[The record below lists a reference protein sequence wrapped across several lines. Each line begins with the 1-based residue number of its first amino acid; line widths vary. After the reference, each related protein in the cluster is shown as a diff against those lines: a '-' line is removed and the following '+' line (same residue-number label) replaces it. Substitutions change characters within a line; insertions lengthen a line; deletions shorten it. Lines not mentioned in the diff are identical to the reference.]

1 MPKDGRQ
8 YRTQQTHYLRKTIR
22 FDSAPSGAQIAIGT
36 LPPGAL
42 VTSTIVA
49 VSEAF
54 NASTGNALIVGTA
67 GDDDALVDINGV
79 NEGAIG
85 STRVAPATL
94 AGLIAAGAD
103 TTLYAKYSQTGAAA
117 TAGRAT
123 ILVEFAVDNDG

>member
-22 FDSAPSGAQIAIGT
+22 FDSAPSGTQIPIGT
-36 LPPGAL
+36 LPQGAL

-54 NASTGNALIVGTA
+54 NAATSNALIVGTA
-67 GDDDALVDINGV
+67 ADDDALVDVNGV

-94 AGLIAAGAD
+94 AGLIAPGTD
-103 TTLYAKYSQTGAAA
+103 TTVFAKYSQTGTAA